1 MGAEVA
7 LAAWVPAFSAELAR
21 SGRPPGGRGAGC
33 LWFFRRFVG
42 SLGCFGAVLSRPFC
56 SWSGPDE
63 SWPRFWPV
71 WGFVP
76 ECGVARPRSAFCVC
90 RPVRVRPL
98 PVSLNSRNP
107 TVQRHRRGP
116 DTGDRRDHH
125 TPASQ
130 TARVGSH
137 HKRSQHRARTRTP
150 WSRASRRTTD
160 GRPQQPAAGQLS
172 HSGTY
177 VCIGTDGTR
186 STGPWAQP
194 VL

>member
-1 MGAEVA
+1 VGAEVA

-98 PVSLNSRNP
+98 PVSLNSTGTIVLVLVRYMYMFSL
-107 TVQRHRRGP
+107 QRH
-116 DTGDRRDHH
+116 
-125 TPASQ
+125 Q
-130 TARVGSH
+130 TLV
-137 HKRSQHRARTRTP
+137 
-150 WSRASRRTTD
+150 
-160 GRPQQPAAGQLS
+160 
-172 HSGTY
+172 
-177 VCIGTDGTR
+177 
-186 STGPWAQP
+186 
-194 VL
+194 